1 MKTLTVLLLQVLI
14 VLPGLKSNCQETN
27 NKLFNWKSHTLDLA
41 EGIINTNAK
50 DLISKPGKS
59 EDYLWI
65 DFWYHTANNIY
76 TYDDKGVLIENFRT
90 LPESTDTIARKIWT
104 YDNYD
109 NLTEYLFQMRN
120 NNVWE
125 IFFGAKY
132 LYTYNDAGNVLETVY
147 QLWNTDNWENYI
159 KTEYTIG
166 IQGEWIEYVEYLWEN
181 ESWINN
187 NRFTDIVWHNWDK
200 LQLQNYTKQEWN
212 NEWVN
217 TDRFSYTYTGNNY
230 TAIREVFINDDW
242 VLNERETYTITAT
255 EETDLFEHYDNGTW
269 INNERYS
276 VFYNELGAVVR
287 SKIEKWEDNTWLLL
301 SSTRY
306 LLTYNENNDIVEK
319 ICQYWDNVG
328 QTWDALER
336 FLYSNFQYF
345 ELGVEEYGSGLQV
358 NIYPNPV
365 TGTITFDFNGEGESE
380 KMVKIFSVAGQ
391 NVYEEKLTGNQ
402 NKIDLG
408 ILPKGMY
415 ILRIISNDDRVIN
428 KKILKL

>member
-1 MKTLTVLLLQVLI
+1 
-14 VLPGLKSNCQETN
+14 
-27 NKLFNWKSHTLDLA
+27 
-41 EGIINTNAK
+41 
-50 DLISKPGKS
+50 
-59 EDYLWI
+59 
-65 DFWYHTANNIY
+65 
-76 TYDDKGVLIENFRT
+76 
-90 LPESTDTIARKIWT
+90 
-104 YDNYD
+104 
-109 NLTEYLFQMRN
+109 MRN

-365 TGTITFDFNGEGESE
+365 TGTITLDFNGEGESE